1 MRLLV
6 LGGTVF
12 LGRAVVEL
20 ALERG
25 DEVMLVHRGQTGR
38 ALFTGEV
45 ERLLVDRD
53 GGLGA
58 LRGRTFDAVVDTS
71 GYEPHVVAHALDVLA
86 AGVERY
92 VFVSTGNVYADHSR
106 AGIREDAPLIAF
118 RDDLEGSD
126 RYGGAKAAC
135 EQLVRE
141 RFGDRALIA
150 RSGLI
155 VGPNDPTGRFS
166 WWVERITRGGRTLA
180 PEPGTQAVQAIDV
193 RDLAAFLLRG
203 ADGAAAGT
211 CNVTGPLAALD
222 LAGVLALLQA
232 ALGSDCELEW
242 VAEQRLLDA
251 GVEPWSDI
259 PLWLAPAH
267 DPTFACFMAVDTRRA
282 MAAGLALRPLSE
294 TARDTLAWLRAGN
307 PLVAE
312 GRPTVGL
319 TPEREQVLLGG

>member
-6 LGGTVF
+6 LGGTVY

-20 ALERG
+20 ALARG
-25 DEVMLVHRGQTGR
+25 DEVTLVHRGQTGR
-38 ALFTGEV
+38 ELYAGEV
-45 ERLLVDRD
+45 ERVLANRD
-53 GGLGA
+53 GGLAELG
-58 LRGRTFDAVVDTS
+58 GRAFDAVIDTS
-71 GYEPHVVAHALDVLA
+71 GYEPHVVTHALDVLA

-135 EQLVRE
+135 ERLVGE
-141 RFGDRALIA
+141 RFGQRCLIA

-166 WWVERITRGGRTLA
+166 WWVERIARGGRTLA
-180 PEPGTQAVQAIDV
+180 PEPRTQPVQVIDV

-203 ADGAAAGT
+203 ADGSAAGT
-211 CNVTGPLAALD
+211 FNLTGPLEPLDLVGMLELLKAALR
-222 LAGVLALLQA
+222 
-232 ALGSDCELEW
+232 SDSELVW

-259 PLWLAPAH
+259 PLWLAPVH
-267 DPTFACFMAVDTRRA
+267 DPTFACFMAVDIGRA
-282 MAAGLALRPLSE
+282 AAAGLSLRTLAE

-307 PLVAE
+307 PLVAA
-312 GRPTVGL
+312 GRPLVGL
-319 TPEREQVLLGG
+319 APERERVLLGG